1 MYIQVLSSSIAKGL
15 TLVIN
20 KIDSNKI
27 HYMECINKLQWL
39 TDVFLPYLD
48 EWEESV
54 DGRKGFSPSQKNM
67 MMLSKETRD
76 GLKLTGMTNKNVCM

>member
-1 MYIQVLSSSIAKGL
+1 MK
-15 TLVIN
+15 
-20 KIDSNKI
+20 
-27 HYMECINKLQWL
+27 CINKLQWL

-54 DGRKGFSPSQKNM
+54 DGREGFSPSQKNM

-76 GLKLTGMTNKNVCM
+76 GLKLTGMTNKNVYACS